1 MPRSKKRAGVAA
13 AKVLRQV
20 IAEET
25 LAIQAELTAAN
36 RRIGELQAAL
46 AGIAAAAMAAQGAAV
61 TLPGAPLEKRT
72 LPAELSRP
80 AEPEPMM
87 EEPPID
93 LAGEDN
99 MGRGRWL

>member
-46 AGIAAAAMAAQGAAV
+46 ASIAAAAMAAQGAAV
-61 TLPGAPLEKRT
+61 TVPGAPLEKRT
-72 LPAELSRP
+72 LPAALSVP
-80 AEPEPMM
+80 QEAEMAEQ
-87 EEPPID
+87 EPPID
-93 LAGEDN
+93 LAGDDN
-99 MGRGRWL
+99 LGAGRWV